1 MDIEN
6 FEENNIFFVL
16 VLCLSVYRGM
26 YKRNKE
32 KREREWGG
40 FVMYRIF
47 PMIWRLVS
55 FQFCAGRTITLAE
68 RCFYLAQRFFFFI
81 LTLGILQFDT

>member
-47 PMIWRLVS
+47 PMIWRVRVMINSAHDRLQISVL
-55 FQFCAGRTITLAE
+55 I
-68 RCFYLAQRFFFFI
+68 YLFLHTDNI
-81 LTLGILQFDT
+81 IIIYGELLFDS